1 MRERLSAEQ
10 GERLES
16 WVAEYEAAQSRGEL
30 DPAVDMRAAVLML
43 WSIELGLG
51 VIEALGL
58 EAPDPDDWA
67 ELTGR
72 LIQSIA
78 GPGRLL
84 KRRTAG
90 VITSFSWG

>member
-1 MRERLSAEQ
+1 MRERLIAEQ
-10 GERLES
+10 GDRLSS

-30 DPAVDMRAAVLML
+30 DPSGRHAGRSVLML

-58 EAPDPDDWA
+58 VAPDPDDWA

-72 LIQSIA
+72 LIQSIQA
-78 GPGRLL
+78 PG
-84 KRRTAG
+84 
-90 VITSFSWG
+90 SP